1 MKKVLF
7 VVCMAALLAGSNGMA
22 ASLDVNANAALTGNF
37 GLEVIMDG
45 VADSAFVRD
54 NTPDNETIY
63 RATWQ
68 IDWNTLNFATTSGAG
83 STHAIFKGWDND
95 QPAGVQRQHLV
106 VGLRY
111 NLAGERRLWAKATDA
126 NTGAGHYTEWG
137 LPAGAAGYPAQILVE
152 FDQGNDTLNLC
163 RQNAFAGS
171 QMVCS
176 PITTAEM
183 GSHNIDSAQFGA
195 AGGSDTGTT
204 GSYYLDTFE
213 SYRTLAP

>member
-7 VVCMAALLAGSNGMA
+7 VMCLAGLLAGTNVMA
-22 ASLDVNANAALTGNF
+22 ASLTVNAGAKLEGNF

-63 RATWQ
+63 RATWLL
-68 IDWNTLNFATTSGAG
+68 DWNDLDFASTSGPG
-83 STHAIFKGWDND
+83 STHAMFKGWDND
-95 QPAGVQRQHLV
+95 MPAGVQRQHLV

-111 NLAGERRLWAKATDA
+111 TLTGERRLWCKAVHA
-126 NTGAGHYTEWG
+126 GTGAGYYTEWG

-152 FDQGNDTLNLC
+152 FDQASDVVSLC

-171 QMVCS
+171 TMVCVD
-176 PITTAEM
+176 ITGADLGT
-183 GSHNIDSAQFGA
+183 HNIDSAQLGA
-195 AGGSDTGTT
+195 AGGSDAGTT
-204 GSYYLDTFE
+204 GSYFIDSFE